1 MRSVFRILLVLVT
14 LAFTA
19 CGVSP
24 SSCCGEGL
32 SSEEISVRQIVT
44 SDCETVSVLK
54 STDEDRHFYEDL
66 TTMCLSQA
74 ENVVSSPRVPSL
86 VCRERQGGG
95 GARTLAERL
104 SKVICV
110 RGGKFMPLS
119 ALSTYF
125 RSAGLFPTGK
135 YSFSHFFIG
144 LRKYRS

>member
-1 MRSVFRILLVLVT
+1 MKSVFRILLVLVT

-24 SSCCGEGL
+24 LSCCGEGL
-32 SSEEISVRQIVT
+32 SSEKISGCQIVT

-66 TTMCLSQA
+66 TTMFLSQA

-86 VCRERQGGG
+86 VCRERPG

-104 SKVICV
+104 SRVICV

>member
-1 MRSVFRILLVLVT
+1 MKSVFRILLVLVT
-14 LAFTA
+14 LAFMA

>member
-1 MRSVFRILLVLVT
+1 MKSVFRILLVLVT
-14 LAFTA
+14 LAFMA

-24 SSCCGEGL
+24 LSCCGEGL
-32 SSEEISVRQIVT
+32 SSEKISDCQIVT

-74 ENVVSSPRVPSL
+74 ENVVSFPRVPSI
-86 VCRERQGGG
+86 VCRERPG

-119 ALSTYF
+119 TLSTYF

>member
-1 MRSVFRILLVLVT
+1 MKSVFRILIVLVT

-19 CGVSP
+19 CGISP
-24 SSCCGEGL
+24 LSCCGEGL
-32 SSEEISVRQIVT
+32 SSEEISVCQIVT

-54 STDEDRHFYEDL
+54 STDEDRLFYEDL

-86 VCRERQGGG
+86 VCRES

-110 RGGKFMPLS
+110 RGGKFMPLI

>member
-1 MRSVFRILLVLVT
+1 MKSVFRILLVLVT

-19 CGVSP
+19 CDVSP
-24 SSCCGEGL
+24 LSCCGEGL
-32 SSEEISVRQIVT
+32 SSEEISVCQIVT

-86 VCRERQGGG
+86 VCRERPGV
-95 GARTLAERL
+95 ARTLAERL

-110 RGGKFMPLS
+110 RGCKFMPLS